1 LLVLEARNVNYA
13 LGQGV
18 DFIHNN
24 GQREPSRNG
33 DVYRCAVPVTT
44 VYERPM
50 ERVLFHPW
58 RDANPFFHLIEALW
72 MIAGRDDLETLT
84 RYVSTFGQFS
94 DDGKTVP
101 GAYGK
106 RWRDWFE
113 SEKRF
118 DPSDQKDK
126 QLYLSGDAR
135 LSEDS
140 LFTKIDQLNR
150 VVEQLRANPHDRR
163 IVIQMWDPAVDPARA
178 AAGGKDV
185 PCNITA
191 LPFLSNGRLSL
202 TVFCRSNDMVL
213 GAYGA
218 NAVHF
223 SFLLEYLA
231 ARAGLPVG
239 EYYQVSNN
247 FHAYVENA
255 GDPQN
260 CWPAEWGTLGPYTS
274 GAVEPFPIFLGFN
287 SVDVGGGFGRTLED
301 QEREAMV
308 QQDLA
313 LFFDEGPE
321 VANRAA
327 RWPFLRQ
334 IAAPMALAHR
344 HWKSRKGE
352 DRFLGALEIL
362 AQMPERNDWR
372 RAGEEWVQRRYAK
385 WSTANG

>member
-1 LLVLEARNVNYA
+1 MIVLPARNVNYA
-13 LGQGV
+13 LPQGV
-18 DFIHNN
+18 EYVHRF
-24 GQREPSRNG
+24 GEREASRNG
-33 DVYRCAVPVTT
+33 DVLRIKQPVTT
-44 VYERPM
+44 AYEQPM

-58 RDANPFFHLIEALW
+58 RDANPFFHLIESLW
-72 MIAGRDDLETLT
+72 MIAGRDKLSDLT

-94 DDGKTVP
+94 DDGETVP

-106 RWRDWFE
+106 RWRDWQPGYQIGSRSTPDE
-113 SEKRF
+113 GWEQW
-118 DPSDQKDK
+118 P
-126 QLYLSGDAR
+126 
-135 LSEDS
+135 
-140 LFTKIDQLNR
+140 DQLDR
-150 VVEQLRANPHDRR
+150 VVEQLRTNPRDRR
-163 IVIQMWDPAVDPARA
+163 VVIQMWDPAVDIDRNIN
-178 AAGGKDV
+178 GSKDV

-191 LPFLSNGRLSL
+191 LPFETDGKLNL

-231 ARAGLPVG
+231 ARVGLGVG
-239 EYYQVSNN
+239 NYYQVSNN

-255 GDPQN
+255 GDPDA
-260 CWPAEWGTLGPYTS
+260 CWPIEWGPVDPYTKGEVEPYPIFKGFDEELDVVWKNTIGS
-274 GAVEPFPIFLGFN
+274 AVER
-287 SVDVGGGFGRTLED
+287 DKC
-301 QEREAMV
+301 REAV
-308 QQDLA
+308 IADDLK

-327 RWPFLRQ
+327 RWPFLKQ

-344 HWKSRKGE
+344 RWKQGKGE

-362 AQMPERNDWR
+362 GQMPEKNDWR
-372 RAGEEWVQRRYAK
+372 RACEEWVTRRHQK